1 MAKARA
7 PISSRSLV
15 RDERGS
21 FQTEYTIVLVL
32 VAIVVVGALATLGV
46 PLVLYHRSVQAA
58 VTAPVP

>member
-7 PISSRSLV
+7 PISPRSLA
-15 RDERGS
+15 RDQRGS

-32 VAIVVVGALATLGV
+32 VAIAVVAALATLGV
-46 PLVLYHRSVQAA
+46 PLVLYHRSIQSA